1 MEKADFKLSLWNW
14 AVIFCK
20 GKFGGGITSV
30 LEYIL
35 TIFNDKVLSKVSPED
50 LKKYSGII
58 VALAEFGEK
67 VLDIYIV
74 DEAKRNAL
82 SKTVETLR
90 KLATALEDGKVTSE
104 ELELTINE
112 VIETIN
118 AWKSIKNIKVKA
130 ETENVDIA
138 ECETFVPEDK
148 VP

>member
-30 LEYIL
+30 LEYVL

-58 VALAEFGEK
+58 VALAEFGQK
-67 VLDIYIV
+67 VLDLYIV
-74 DEAKRNAL
+74 DEAKLNAL
-82 SKTVETLR
+82 TKTVETLR
-90 KLATALEDGKVTSE
+90 NLATALEDGEVTTE
-104 ELELTINE
+104 ELELAINE

-118 AWKSIKNIKVKA
+118 VWKSIKTIKAKAHEKA
-130 ETENVDIA
+130 EA
-138 ECETFVPEDK
+138 LECETFVPGEAAQ
-148 VP
+148 